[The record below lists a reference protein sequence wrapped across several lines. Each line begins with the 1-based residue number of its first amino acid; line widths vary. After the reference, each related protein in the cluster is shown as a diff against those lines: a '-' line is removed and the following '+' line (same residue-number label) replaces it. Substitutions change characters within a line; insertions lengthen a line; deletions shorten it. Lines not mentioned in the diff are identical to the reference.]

1 MIEAGETTEEWES
14 AGPKAVSMGGSVEDA
29 SPIRKRSKKRRT
41 THQINVRLDEA
52 THKAILDMAGAGG
65 APALLRDLVGVVV
78 DRKATPVGEKA
89 THAGAPA
96 SASRCLREIGRRHA
110 EATFAADFAKAVRSL
125 EVATKLAERVE
136 TAVANGSD
144 VPNAF
149 VVRLQEAIGTAKKA
163 LERSSEDVT
172 NPGGSTGRTNDD
184 DLAELIP
191 PRGSNGMAAGPVAD
205 DRRECAR

>member
-1 MIEAGETTEEWES
+1 MTETSEAINER
-14 AGPKAVSMGGSVEDA
+14 GGTRSGGISVGKPVEDA

-65 APALLRDLVGVVV
+65 APALLRDLVGVAVG
-78 DRKATPVGEKA
+78 RKATSVGEKA

-96 SASRCLREIGRRHA
+96 SASRRLREIGRRHA
-110 EATFAADFAKAVRSL
+110 EATLAADFAKAARSL
-125 EVATKLAERVE
+125 EVATKLVERVE

-172 NPGGSTGRTNDD
+172 NPGGSTGRTG
-184 DLAELIP
+184 LA
-191 PRGSNGMAAGPVAD
+191 R
-205 DRRECAR
+205 